1 MSVCRGNEA
10 HAVDSASSPS
20 HNKQKPRKL
29 LMQFEDTQAFYV
41 RFNWISTNPTLC
53 AMAATLASLRAEQ
66 VTKQRQNKRDFA
78 SAFNVILSEMEVNNA
93 YEAGWRV
100 YIPLNNNLYSG
111 KTRRNPTYT
120 SEIKDAFLWLRDA
133 NYLRKVEGIKTAR
146 GSKAD
151 KTRFLPFAYVLT
163 NKWRKEI
170 AEKPMSSRGE
180 IRRNPLS
187 AYVQVRR
194 DEGRGKTKRKVAIP
208 LTPDVIGY
216 DKTLITETTDLLRRY
231 DELMSGTLVTIGKTP
246 YQSGL
251 TSMTR
256 IFSQGSFNEGG
267 RFYSQ
272 IQNLRSETRPYIYLN
287 GEPTIE
293 IDYSSFHP
301 ALLYAKV
308 KKPIPAGDAYAIEG
322 FERDEVKVAFNVMLN
337 RTGTAETA
345 HKSIVEYVCD
355 DAAKAKA
362 LVNAILTKHREIG
375 DSFNTGAGL
384 ELQRKDSDIVTKLLT
399 YFVNNNIPII
409 TVHDS
414 AIVPVR
420 HVQALKMLMA
430 EVYLEVV
437 EVEAFATCLRADGLS
452 FTKELNHA
460 IERSLK
466 DEHVSPKQWD
476 ALLDSEPIQVTSSY
490 LVSIEDD

>member
-1 MSVCRGNEA
+1 MPVNDNE
-10 HAVDSASSPS
+10 
-20 HNKQKPRKL
+20 
-29 LMQFEDTQAFYV
+29 AFYV

-120 SEIKDAFLWLRDA
+120 SEIKAAFLWLLA
-133 NYLRKVEGIKTAR
+133 EGYLRKVDGVRVVQGA
-146 GSKAD
+146 KAD
-151 KTRFLPFAYVLT
+151 KARLVPFAYVLT
-163 NKWRKEI
+163 NKWRNEI
-170 AEKPMSSRGE
+170 ADKPMSQGSD
-180 IRRNPLS
+180 IKRNPLS
-187 AYVQVRR
+187 AYVQVRVKQ
-194 DEGRGKTKRKVAIP
+194 DKQKVTLP
-208 LTPDVIGY
+208 LTPDLVG
-216 DKTLITETTDLLRRY
+216 DNKALIAETTELLRRY
-231 DELMSGTLVTIGKTP
+231 DELMSGTVVTIGKTP

-256 IFSQGSFNEGG
+256 IFSQGSFNKGG
-267 RFYSQ
+267 RYYSQ

-301 ALLYAKV
+301 ALLYATIN
-308 KKPIPAGDAYAIEG
+308 KPIPDGDAYVIEG
-322 FERDEVKVAFNVMLN
+322 FNRDEVKTAFNVMLN
-337 RTGTAETA
+337 RTGKASSAYE
-345 HKSIVEYVCD
+345 SVMEYVCD
-355 DAAKAKA
+355 DEERAKR
-362 LVNAILTKHREIG
+362 LVTAILMKHHEIR

-384 ELQRKDSDIVTKLLT
+384 TLQRKDSDIVTKLLT
-399 YFVNNNIPII
+399 YFVDNNIPII

-420 HVQALKMLMA
+420 HVQSLKILMA
-430 EVYLEVV
+430 EVYSEVV
-437 EVEAFATCLRADGLS
+437 ETGYFATSLRADGLTFS
-452 FTKELNHA
+452 KALTDA
-460 IERSLK
+460 IYLSMA
-466 DEHVSPKQWD
+466 DGHVSPKQWD

>member
-1 MSVCRGNEA
+1 MPFN
-10 HAVDSASSPS
+10 D
-20 HNKQKPRKL
+20 N
-29 LMQFEDTQAFYV
+29 QAFYV

-53 AMAATLASLRAEQ
+53 AMATTLASLRAEQ

-170 AEKPMSSRGE
+170 AAKPMSDRKE

-194 DEGRGKTKRKVAIP
+194 DEGKGKTKRKVAIP

-216 DKTLITETTDLLRRY
+216 DKRLITETTDLLRRY
-231 DELMSGTLVTIGKTP
+231 DELMSGTVVTIGKTA

-251 TSMTR
+251 TSVTR
-256 IFSQGSFNEGG
+256 IFSQGSFSKGG
-267 RFYSQ
+267 RYYSQ

-301 ALLYAKV
+301 ALLYATIN
-308 KKPIPAGDAYAIEG
+308 KPIPDGDAYVIEG
-322 FERDEVKVAFNVMLN
+322 FNRDEVKTAFNVMLN
-337 RTGTAETA
+337 RTGKVSRAYE
-345 HKSIVEYVCD
+345 SVMEYVCD
-355 DAAKAKA
+355 DEERAKR
-362 LVNAILTKHREIG
+362 LVTAILMKHHEIR

-384 ELQRKDSDIVTKLLT
+384 TLQRKDSDIVTKLLT
-399 YFVNNNIPII
+399 YFVDSNIPII

-420 HVQALKMLMA
+420 HVQSLKILMA
-430 EVYLEVV
+430 EVYSEVV
-437 EVEAFATCLRADGLS
+437 ETGYFATSLRADGLTFS
-452 FTKELNHA
+452 KALTDA
-460 IERSLK
+460 IYLSMA
-466 DEHVSPKQWD
+466 DGHVSPKQWD

>member
-1 MSVCRGNEA
+1 MPVN
-10 HAVDSASSPS
+10 D
-20 HNKQKPRKL
+20 N
-29 LMQFEDTQAFYV
+29 QAFYV

-120 SEIKDAFLWLRDA
+120 SEIKDAFRWLI
-133 NYLRKVEGIKTAR
+133 NEGYLKKVDGVRVAWGE
-146 GSKAD
+146 KAD
-151 KTRFLPFAYVLT
+151 KAKFVPCAYAIT

-170 AEKPMSSRGE
+170 AAKPMSDRKE

-194 DEGRGKTKRKVAIP
+194 DEGKGKTKRKVAIP

-231 DELMSGTLVTIGKTP
+231 DALMSGTLVTIGKTP

-256 IFSQGSFNEGG
+256 IFSQGSFNKGG
-267 RFYSQ
+267 RYYSQ

-301 ALLYAKV
+301 ALLYATIN
-308 KKPIPAGDAYAIEG
+308 KPIPDGDAYVIEG
-322 FERDEVKVAFNVMLN
+322 FSRDEVKVAFNVMLN

-355 DAAKAKA
+355 DADKAKA

-384 ELQRKDSDIVTKLLT
+384 TLQRKDSDIVTKLLT
-399 YFVNNNIPII
+399 YFVDNNIPII

-420 HVQALKMLMA
+420 HVQSLKILMA
-430 EVYLEVV
+430 EVYSEVV
-437 EVEAFATCLRADGLS
+437 ETGYFATSLRADGLTFS
-452 FTKELNHA
+452 KALTDA
-460 IERSLK
+460 IYLSMA
-466 DEHVSPKQWD
+466 DGHVSPKQWD

>member
-1 MSVCRGNEA
+1 MPVN
-10 HAVDSASSPS
+10 D
-20 HNKQKPRKL
+20 N
-29 LMQFEDTQAFYV
+29 QAFYV
-41 RFNWISTNPTLC
+41 RFNWTSTNPTLC
-53 AMAATLASLRAEQ
+53 AMAITLASLRAEQ
-66 VTKQRQNKRDFA
+66 VTKQRQNDRDFA

-111 KTRRNPTYT
+111 KARRNPTYT
-120 SEIKDAFLWLRDA
+120 SEIKDAFLWLI
-133 NYLRKVEGIKTAR
+133 NEGYLKKVDGVRVAWGE
-146 GSKAD
+146 KAD
-151 KTRFLPFAYVLT
+151 KAKFVPFAYVLT
-163 NKWRKEI
+163 ARWRNEI
-170 AEKPMSSRGE
+170 AEKPMSGGKE

-187 AYVQVRR
+187 AYVQVRKN
-194 DEGRGKTKRKVAIP
+194 EGRGKTKRKVAIP

-231 DELMSGTLVTIGKTP
+231 DELMSGTVVTIGKTP

-256 IFSQGSFNEGG
+256 IFSQGSFNKGG
-267 RFYSQ
+267 RYYSQ

-293 IDYSSFHP
+293 IDYSSLHP

-308 KKPIPAGDAYAIEG
+308 NKPIPAGDAYAIEG

-337 RTGTAETA
+337 RTGTPETA
-345 HKSIVEYVCD
+345 HKSIVEYVYD
-355 DAAKAKA
+355 DVNKAKA
-362 LVNAILTKHREIG
+362 LTKAILTKHHEIH
-375 DSFNTGAGL
+375 DSFNTGAGI

-399 YFVNNNIPII
+399 YFVKNNISII

-420 HVQALKMLMA
+420 HIQALKMLMT

-437 EVEAFATCLRADGLS
+437 ETGYFATSLRADGLTFS
-452 FTKELNHA
+452 KALTDA
-460 IERSLK
+460 IALSMA
-466 DEHVSPKQWD
+466 DGHVSPKQWD

>member
-1 MSVCRGNEA
+1 
-10 HAVDSASSPS
+10 
-20 HNKQKPRKL
+20 
-29 LMQFEDTQAFYV
+29 MQFEDTQAFYV
-41 RFNWISTNPTLC
+41 RFNWTSTNPTLC

-120 SEIKDAFLWLRDA
+120 SEIKDAFLWLI
-133 NYLRKVEGIKTAR
+133 NEGYLKKVDGVRVAWGE
-146 GSKAD
+146 KAD
-151 KTRFLPFAYVLT
+151 KAKFVPFAYVLT
-163 NKWRKEI
+163 NKWRNEI
-170 AEKPMSSRGE
+170 ANKPMSGRKE

-187 AYVQVRR
+187 AYVQVRV
-194 DEGRGKTKRKVAIP
+194 KQAKRKVTLP
-208 LTPDVIGY
+208 LTPDLVG
-216 DKTLITETTDLLRRY
+216 DNKALIDETTDLLRRY
-231 DELMSGTLVTIGKTP
+231 DELMSGTVVTIGRTP

-256 IFSQGSFNEGG
+256 IFSQGSFNKGG
-267 RFYSQ
+267 RYYSQ

-301 ALLYAKV
+301 ALLYATIN
-308 KKPIPAGDAYAIEG
+308 KPIPDGDAYVIEG
-322 FERDEVKVAFNVMLN
+322 FNRDEVKTAFNVMLN
-337 RTGTAETA
+337 RTGKVSSAYE
-345 HKSIVEYVCD
+345 SVMEYVCD
-355 DAAKAKA
+355 DEERAKR
-362 LVNAILTKHREIG
+362 LVTAILMKHHEIR

-384 ELQRKDSDIVTKLLT
+384 TLQRKDSDIVTKLLT
-399 YFVNNNIPII
+399 YFVDNNIPII

-420 HVQALKMLMA
+420 HVQTLKMLMA
-430 EVYLEVV
+430 EVYFEVV
-437 EVEAFATCLRADGLS
+437 ETGYFATSLRADGLTFS
-452 FTKELNHA
+452 KALTDA
-460 IERSLK
+460 IALSMA
-466 DEHVSPKQWD
+466 DGHVSPKQWD
-476 ALLDSEPIQVTSSY
+476 ALLGSEPIQVTSSY

>member
-1 MSVCRGNEA
+1 MPVN
-10 HAVDSASSPS
+10 D
-20 HNKQKPRKL
+20 N
-29 LMQFEDTQAFYV
+29 QAFYV
-41 RFNWISTNPTLC
+41 RFNWISTNPTLF
-53 AMAATLASLRAEQ
+53 AMATTLASLRAAL
-66 VTKQRQNKRDFA
+66 VTKQRKGKRDFA
-78 SAFNVILSEMEVNNA
+78 SAFNVILTEMEVNNA
-93 YEAGWRV
+93 YETGWRV
-100 YIPLNNNLYSG
+100 YIPLDGNLFSG

-120 SEIKDAFLWLRDA
+120 SEIKDAFLWLIDEG
-133 NYLRKVEGIKTAR
+133 YLRKVDGVRVAWGE
-146 GSKAD
+146 KAA
-151 KTRFLPFAYVLT
+151 KAKFLPFAYVLT
-163 NKWRKEI
+163 NRWRSEI
-170 AEKPMSSRGE
+170 ANKPMSQDSD
-180 IRRNPLS
+180 IKRNPLS
-187 AYVQVRR
+187 AYVQVRA
-194 DEGRGKTKRKVAIP
+194 KLAKRKVTLP
-208 LTPDVIGY
+208 LTPDLVG
-216 DKTLITETTDLLRRY
+216 DNKALIEEAADLLGRY
-231 DELMSGTLVTIGKTP
+231 DSLMTNTVVTIGKTP

-256 IFSQGSFNEGG
+256 IFSQGSFSKGG
-267 RFYSQ
+267 RYYSQ

-345 HKSIVEYVCD
+345 HKSIIEYVCD
-355 DAAKAKA
+355 DADKAKA

-384 ELQRKDSDIVTKLLT
+384 DLQRKDSDIVTKLLT

-409 TVHDS
+409 TIHDS

-437 EVEAFATCLRADGLS
+437 EVETFATCLRADGLS
-452 FTKELNHA
+452 FTKELNDA
-460 IERSLK
+460 IERSLS
-466 DEHVSPKQWD
+466 DETVSSDEWER
-476 ALLDSEPIQVTSSY
+476 LLASEPRQVTSTY
-490 LVSIEDD
+490 LVSIEDE